1 MGKMKNEIVEYEVL
15 GNRNEKV
22 KITQNVAKKA
32 QREYKTKWV
41 RDTDVPGFALRI
53 QPSGAKS
60 WTFGYRHKPSGK
72 PKLHTIGTFN
82 KSNLNDADDARR
94 LAEQMRLALRDG
106 KYPTNYAVAK
116 TVKDIVD
123 AYLKTKPR
131 TKNSGPHRVC
141 ERIILPYAADLTL
154 EEVDNPMV
162 WRLRKKIAKKVSE
175 NSAGLFVTYLKAAW
189 NNAIKFGHTKLINPC
204 LKIDGVQKRKPD
216 KKALTLKGY
225 DALWSG
231 LDHLSNLKGRNPFT
245 TLAIELLAYT
255 GNRKGEITDI
265 EINHIDFEKR
275 DITIAK
281 HKNSW
286 RKGESSEPLHIVYQK
301 GSGIDEIVTK
311 ASKLRLEMDITVE
324 RSKYLFPQISKRGR
338 VLPTTTYN
346 NMDAQWKEIRK
357 VEPILKEHRIKDMRS
372 GWITF
377 GSNTL
382 GIEDERL
389 AEANSRQDVAV
400 MLRHYKVVPEVR
412 KAYDSIVE
420 GIGNLRKQ
428 L

>member
-1 MGKMKNEIVEYEVL
+1 
-15 GNRNEKV
+15 
-22 KITQNVAKKA
+22 
-32 QREYKTKWV
+32 
-41 RDTDVPGFALRI
+41 
-53 QPSGAKS
+53 
-60 WTFGYRHKPSGK
+60 
-72 PKLHTIGTFN
+72 
-82 KSNLNDADDARR
+82 
-94 LAEQMRLALRDG
+94 
-106 KYPTNYAVAK
+106 
-116 TVKDIVD
+116 
-123 AYLKTKPR
+123 
-131 TKNSGPHRVC
+131 
-141 ERIILPYAADLTL
+141 
-154 EEVDNPMV
+154 
-162 WRLRKKIAKKVSE
+162 
-175 NSAGLFVTYLKAAW
+175 
-189 NNAIKFGHTKLINPC
+189 
-204 LKIDGVQKRKPD
+204 
-216 KKALTLKGY
+216 
-225 DALWSG
+225 
-231 LDHLSNLKGRNPFT
+231 LKGRNPFT

-311 ASKLRLEMDITVE
+311 ASKLRQEMGITVE

-346 NMDAQWKEIRK
+346 NMDTQWKEIRK
-357 VEPILKEHRIKDMRS
+357 VELVIKEHRIKDMRS

-400 MLRHYKVVPEVR
+400 MLRHYKAVPEVR